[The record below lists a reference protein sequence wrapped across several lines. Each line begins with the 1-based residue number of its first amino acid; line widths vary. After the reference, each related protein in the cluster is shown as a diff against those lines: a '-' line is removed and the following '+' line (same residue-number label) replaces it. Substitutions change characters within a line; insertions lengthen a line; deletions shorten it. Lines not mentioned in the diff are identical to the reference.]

1 MMPNLAS
8 LVSAA
13 SGPAMPSAGVTVR
26 SPTSS
31 AHQGLPRDDGS
42 VSASAGAQEGRAAPD
57 AGHKPRSQSKTKAES
72 SISRRKAEFASPSP
86 NSRSP
91 SRVEMPSGVP
101 NFHYREGPAFDRTHI
116 DPDQDEEIELGLHV
130 EDEAVSAE
138 LQELY
143 TSFQVS
149 VPLRYCAGRPY

>member
-1 MMPNLAS
+1 
-8 LVSAA
+8 
-13 SGPAMPSAGVTVR
+13 
-26 SPTSS
+26 
-31 AHQGLPRDDGS
+31 
-42 VSASAGAQEGRAAPD
+42 
-57 AGHKPRSQSKTKAES
+57 
-72 SISRRKAEFASPSP
+72 
-86 NSRSP
+86 
-91 SRVEMPSGVP
+91 MPSGVP

-149 VPLRYCAGRPY
+149 LPSWDFTGWLRV